1 MKECSAGKQKISAL
15 GHGHSANGLF
25 KGIFTIKNI
34 INGKKRV
41 IFRVEYSKPNIRCG
55 DWKIMNLFGKNGKG
69 VIGVLIGCTSMLYA
83 AGNNAER
90 ILDVIIRDFQPTHS
104 DFENFSEESVNH
116 QNDIRAKNMYGFDDN
131 WATLQPY
138 HNTCAN
144 GTSIAS

>member
-90 ILDVIIRDFQPTHS
+90 ILPAMR
-104 DFENFSEESVNH
+104 
-116 QNDIRAKNMYGFDDN
+116 KNLL
-131 WATLQPY
+131 TLQQERDDELEKI
-138 HNTCAN
+138 NRDVQLRVIEEIK
-144 GTSIAS
+144 SINLVKLV